1 MSFLTQRKFDG
12 NEVIPVLEEC
22 YSRVIKYNFMGQQ
35 DYVNNFNAEF
45 VALMKK
51 KHQDFKYLYED
62 QMIEMSKIGMRLYSY
77 NYYLHNFCILRI
89 LSKIVASIITDSL
102 IRKQSIKECLNNL
115 KNTLETYK
123 AEIAEIDNIL
133 LQNKEK
139 YQNSLISFVEEYYP
153 KFQNNY

>member
-1 MSFLTQRKFDG
+1 
-12 NEVIPVLEEC
+12 
-22 YSRVIKYNFMGQQ
+22 
-35 DYVNNFNAEF
+35 
-45 VALMKK
+45 
-51 KHQDFKYLYED
+51 
-62 QMIEMSKIGMRLYSY
+62 MIEMSKIGMKLYSY

-153 KFQNNY
+153 KFQNNYY